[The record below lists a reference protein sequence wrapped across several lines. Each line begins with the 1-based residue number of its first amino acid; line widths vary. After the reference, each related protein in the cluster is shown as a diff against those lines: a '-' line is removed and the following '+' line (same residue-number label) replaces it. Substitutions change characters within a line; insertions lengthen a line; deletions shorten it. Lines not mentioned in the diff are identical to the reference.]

1 MTTLIA
7 AAAIMTAQSSANQ
20 TVNPL
25 TPVNYPVNPRR
36 RAGLV
41 RRNNAGIW
49 RHFTSSTGTGDRWM
63 TLFATEPST
72 RFDTKPAP
80 RVPITIWSQPFSLA

>member
-1 MTTLIA
+1 MTALIVA
-7 AAAIMTAQSSANQ
+7 AVIMTAQSSANQ
-20 TVNPL
+20 TVKLL
-25 TPVNYPVNPRR
+25 TAVNYPMNHRP

-49 RHFTSSTGTGDRWM
+49 RHFTSSTGTWDRWM

-72 RFDTKPAP
+72 RLVTEPAP
-80 RVPITIWSQPFSLA
+80 RVPIMI